1 MTLASMRFD
10 CRKWL
15 PFRDDIGIVHHATRL
30 TKKEAEYLFRLAGM
44 TRMLVGCLR
53 CLAVKGEACRRKDGQ
68 PMANHSE
75 RVDSARSLVK
85 DKYEPLYYRMYKP
98 LCVVDTDNKYV
109 VFKSAPDEE
118 VDCMACV
125 TAATSR

>member
-1 MTLASMRFD
+1 MILALKRFD
-10 CRKWL
+10 RRKWR

-30 TKKEAEYLFRLAGM
+30 TKKEAEYLFSLADM
-44 TRMLVGCLR
+44 TRTLVGCLR
-53 CLAVKGEACRRKDGQ
+53 CLAVKGEACRRQDGQ

-85 DKYEPLYYRMYKP
+85 DKYEPLYDRMYKP
-98 LCVVDTDNKYV
+98 LCVVDV

-125 TAATSR
+125 VVATTTKTKER

>member
-1 MTLASMRFD
+1 MALASMRFD
-10 CRKWL
+10 RRKWR
-15 PFRDDIGIVHHATRL
+15 PFRDDIGIVHHATRV
-30 TKKEAEYLFRLAGM
+30 TRKEAEYLFRLAV
-44 TRMLVGCLR
+44 TIRTLVGCLR
-53 CLAVKGEACRRKDGQ
+53 CLAVKGVACRRRDGQ

-85 DKYEPLYYRMYKP
+85 DKYEPLYDRMCLP
-98 LCVVDTDNKYV
+98 LCVADTDNKYV